1 MKRFISIICLLFFV
15 AFVFLGIL
23 GFEAKISQN
32 WEKSSVSFSHSFISL
47 IIFFILRWVS
57 NFFIDFKE

>member
-47 IIFFILRWVS
+47 IIFLS
-57 NFFIDFKE
+57 